1 MLFETN
7 WLEREREKNIFLD
20 EKIMIMEN
28 GMYFV
33 KIRHEDQEMLK
44 RNRVI
49 EWSYWNIQVLKYSA
63 KRIRVKCNE
72 DSRWKCEKGANSREM
87 WIN

>member
-1 MLFETN
+1 
-7 WLEREREKNIFLD
+7 
-20 EKIMIMEN
+20 
-28 GMYFV
+28 MYCV
-33 KIRHEDQEMLK
+33 KIRQEDQEMLK

-72 DSRWKCEKGANSREM
+72 DSRWKCEEGANSEGNVDKLKGIFFQ
-87 WIN
+87 WIWLKIF